1 MEWPRQP
8 GGIIDAAAVLAA
20 NRAFYAAFE
29 ARDLDAMSDLWVHD
43 ERVVCTHPGWPVLR
57 GWPSVAS
64 SWFTLFTNGQHLQFI
79 VTDAEVGLD
88 GSVAWVSCVEN
99 LLGDGDGPGGSM
111 AALNVFAL
119 DDGRWKMVAHQSGPI
134 AARR

>member
-8 GGIIDAAAVLAA
+8 GGIIDAATVLAA

-29 ARDLDAMSDLWVHD
+29 ARDLDAMSDLWD
-43 ERVVCTHPGWPVLR
+43 RSERAVCTHPGWPVLR
-57 GWPSVAS
+57 GWPAISA

-79 VTDAEVGLD
+79 VTDEVVALEGT
-88 GSVAWVSCVEN
+88 VAWVTCVEN
-99 LLGDGDGPGGSM
+99 LLGDGAGPGGSV

-119 DDGRWKMVAHQSGPI
+119 VDGAWRVVAHHGSPI
-134 AARR
+134 LARH